1 MDINRMMEQCMG
13 MMGSMMDG
21 GMMGMGGMVFMV
33 LGLLFFFLVLGL
45 ALLGGLG
52 YLAVRRLR
60 ARA

>member
-1 MDINRMMEQCMG
+1 MMEQCMG

-21 GMMGMGGMVFMV
+21 GMMGIGGMVFMV

>member
-1 MDINRMMEQCMG
+1 MDINGMMEQCMG

>member
-1 MDINRMMEQCMG
+1 MMEQCMG

-21 GMMGMGGMVFMV
+21 GMMGIGGMVFMV
-33 LGLLFFFLVLGL
+33 LGLLFFFFFLVLGL

>member
-1 MDINRMMEQCMG
+1 MMEQCMG

-33 LGLLFFFLVLGL
+33 LGLLFLFLVLGL
-45 ALLGGLG
+45 VLLGGLG

>member
-1 MDINRMMEQCMG
+1 MDINGMMEQCMG

-21 GMMGMGGMVFMV
+21 GMMGIGGMVFMV

>member
-1 MDINRMMEQCMG
+1 
-13 MMGSMMDG
+13 MDG
-21 GMMGMGGMVFMV
+21 GMMGIGGMVFMV
-33 LGLLFFFLVLGL
+33 LGLLFLFLVLGL

>member
-1 MDINRMMEQCMG
+1 MDINSMMEQCMG

>member
-1 MDINRMMEQCMG
+1 MDINGMMEQCMG
-13 MMGSMMDG
+13 MMGSMMNG
-21 GMMGMGGMVFMV
+21 GMMVMGGMVFMV

-45 ALLGGLG
+45 ASLGGLG

>member
-1 MDINRMMEQCMG
+1 MMEQCMG

-33 LGLLFFFLVLGL
+33 LGLLFLFLVLGL